1 MEKSF
6 PKASLLD
13 GYRIAGFRTRARI
26 KQHDRDPMALVIA
39 LTRRQKKPCVA
50 GAAKSISVSTTERLA
65 SRAICPAEIGAF
77 ISNTSCAA
85 SIARPVA

>member
-26 KQHDRDPMALVIA
+26 KRHDRDPMALVIA
-39 LTRRQKKPCVA
+39 LMY
-50 GAAKSISVSTTERLA
+50 AAVEK
-65 SRAICPAEIGAF
+65 
-77 ISNTSCAA
+77 
-85 SIARPVA
+85 